1 MRGTPTADCPGSASS
16 MKTTRLLVFFVLAL
30 SCSSIIAR
38 ADARDAAAH
47 WKSVLSKVQVG
58 MRRAAVEKALSRTD
72 IVLDIDP
79 VPPGVRKAEK
89 KGRTALYILDEE
101 WCAAI
106 TFDSTGFTT
115 RNNPYLVLHLP
126 ENRVIAAPQL
136 LPRTAAINEKIKE
149 VTSK

>member
-1 MRGTPTADCPGSASS
+1 MRGIATLHCSGGLFK
-16 MKTTRLLVFFVLAL
+16 MKATRWLVLFLLLL
-30 SCSSIIAR
+30 SCSSRSSCAE
-38 ADARDAAAH
+38 APDAEAH

-58 MRRAAVEKALSRTD
+58 MRRAAVEKVLSRTD

-79 VPPGVRKAEK
+79 VPPGVQKAEK
-89 KGRTALYILDEE
+89 KGRTALYTLDEE

-126 ENRVIAAPQL
+126 ENRVVA
-136 LPRTAAINEKIKE
+136 
-149 VTSK
+149 

>member
-1 MRGTPTADCPGSASS
+1 MNVIRW
-16 MKTTRLLVFFVLAL
+16 LVFLVLAL
-30 SCSSIIAR
+30 SCSSPSLR
-38 ADARDAAAH
+38 AEAPDAEAH

-58 MRRAAVEKALSRTD
+58 MRRAAVEKVLSRTD

-136 LPRTAAINEKIKE
+136 LRRTEALNEKIKE
-149 VTSK
+149 VTSR